1 MNPGISATLAKFMK
15 ENNLCLEEFVE
26 LAKAQQEQEAL
37 KEAEME

>member
-1 MNPGISATLAKFMK
+1 MK

-26 LAKAQQEQEAL
+26 LAKHNRKQEAL

>member
-1 MNPGISATLAKFMK
+1 MK

-26 LAKAQQEQEAL
+26 LAKAQQEQVAL